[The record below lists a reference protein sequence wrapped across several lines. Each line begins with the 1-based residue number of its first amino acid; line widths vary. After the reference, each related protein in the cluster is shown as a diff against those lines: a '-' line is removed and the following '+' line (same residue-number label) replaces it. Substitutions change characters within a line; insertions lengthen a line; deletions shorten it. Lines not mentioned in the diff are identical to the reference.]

1 MGSSVMRKAVLCA
14 LALLQ
19 GSAALAA
26 TPDRFLTASYPVAEQ
41 AAAER
46 TAELLIAQGIAEQRA
61 RFAPGAP
68 ALSGDAAL
76 TEIARGRSDEMADG
90 APFSHQD
97 ANGHHLAIDRM
108 RAQFGRYGWMGENI
122 MKETGHRNFD
132 PVAFAHRAV
141 ADWMAS
147 PSHRENI
154 LRPAFRR
161 SGIGVTVR
169 GGTVFATQ
177 VFFGPPAD

>member
-1 MGSSVMRKAVLCA
+1 MTKKAALCA

-19 GSAALAA
+19 GSAALAG
-26 TPDRFLTASYPVAEQ
+26 TPDRFQLPASYSLPEQ
-41 AAAER
+41 ATAER
-46 TAELLIAQGIAEQRA
+46 TAEILIIQGIAEQRA

-68 ALSGDAAL
+68 ALTNDAVL
-76 TEIARGRSDEMADG
+76 TEIARGRSDEMAGG

-97 ANGHHLAIDRM
+97 ANGRHLAIDRV

-122 MKETGHRNFD
+122 MKETGLRNFD
-132 PVAFAHRAV
+132 PALFARKAV
-141 ADWMAS
+141 AGWMAS

-154 LRPAFRR
+154 LRPDFRR

-169 GGTVFATQ
+169 GGAVFATQ
-177 VFFGPPAD
+177 VFFGPPSH